1 MYAVHHP
8 DTSFVQGKTLVL
20 GGSQQINHIG
30 DGIFTGDISA
40 ILMKNLPVV
49 AKKRRTP
56 ESIALLPDWEEKLE
70 KLSDYAIK
78 ADIRSFVGV
87 PSWMLVLLKMIVVDR
102 GKSIADIW
110 PNLEVF
116 FHGGVSFIPF
126 QEQYDKLIQSDSMRY
141 WETYNA
147 SEGFFGVQYAPGS
160 KEMLLMLDNEVYYEF
175 ISSAEWDKEHPE
187 AVPLSGVVTGKQY
200 AVVITTSGG
209 LWRYKIGDTVEF
221 SSTDPYLFKLTGR
234 TKQFINAFGE
244 ELIVDNADRAIDMA
258 SRATGAKIVE
268 YTAAPIYFGDDSNG
282 AHEWLI
288 EFETEPSD
296 MDQFIHT
303 LDESLKK
310 LNSDYEAKR
319 SYNLSLD
326 IPVVRVLEKG
336 VFYEWMKLRDKA
348 GGQHKVPKLSND
360 RKYVESLLNFMA
372 ANY

>member
-1 MYAVHHP
+1 
-8 DTSFVQGKTLVL
+8 
-20 GGSQQINHIG
+20 
-30 DGIFTGDISA
+30 
-40 ILMKNLPVV
+40 
-49 AKKRRTP
+49 
-56 ESIALLPDWEEKLE
+56 
-70 KLSDYAIK
+70 
-78 ADIRSFVGV
+78 
-87 PSWMLVLLKMIVVDR
+87 
-102 GKSIADIW
+102 
-110 PNLEVF
+110 
-116 FHGGVSFIPF
+116 
-126 QEQYDKLIQSDSMRY
+126 MRY